1 MFFRKAVCMCLLVFV
16 AVGVTLTPQLL
27 ATWERP
33 ILVADGPAPPPEPLP
48 VPWSIGV
55 AA

>member
-1 MFFRKAVCMCLLVFV
+1 MLSRKAVSMCLLVFV
-16 AVGVTLTPQLL
+16 ALGVPLTPQLL

-33 ILVADGPAPPPEPLP
+33 VLVADGPAPPPSPPP